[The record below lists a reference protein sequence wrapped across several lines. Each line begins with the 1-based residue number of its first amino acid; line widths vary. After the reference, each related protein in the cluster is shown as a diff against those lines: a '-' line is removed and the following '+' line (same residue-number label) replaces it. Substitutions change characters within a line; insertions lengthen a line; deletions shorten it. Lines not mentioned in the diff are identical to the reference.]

1 MSNRKPLY
9 RLLPSRVWRPD
20 PRYLLLD
27 KTPVV
32 IFNVQMMKFFAAFF
46 YFFFFFRSS
55 HPGIALL

>member
-1 MSNRKPLY
+1 
-9 RLLPSRVWRPD
+9 VAPD

-46 YFFFFFRSS
+46 YFSS
-55 HPGIALL
+55 SLGARTRA